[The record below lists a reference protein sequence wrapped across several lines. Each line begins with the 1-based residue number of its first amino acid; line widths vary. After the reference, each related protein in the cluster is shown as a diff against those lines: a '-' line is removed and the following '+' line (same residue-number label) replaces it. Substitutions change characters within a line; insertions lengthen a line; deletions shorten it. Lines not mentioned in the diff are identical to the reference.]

1 MKMKSTSTWKRYQ
14 FCGGAEVFGTKCYI
28 DEITDIV
35 WCTCTKQDNL
45 KGFDWTIIFYL
56 FKMVYKEKTH
66 LLDRYAR
73 DKSSRTLE
81 QVWQDLANRFN
92 AAMKFEKEED
102 VKNGTQLKDFVYL
115 ACGKLNI
122 LILPK
127 YVLFYLLIY
136 W

>member
-1 MKMKSTSTWKRYQ
+1 MKSTSTWKRHQ
-14 FCGGAEVFGTKCYI
+14 FCGGIEVFGTQCYI

-35 WCTCTKQDNL
+35 WCSCTKQDNL

-66 LLDRYAR
+66 LLDRYSK
-73 DKSSRTLE
+73 DKNNRTQE

-92 AAMKFEKEED
+92 AAMKFETEED
-102 VKNGTQLKDFVYL
+102 VKNGTQLKDFV
-115 ACGKLNI
+115 C
-122 LILPK
+122 
-127 YVLFYLLIY
+127 VSSM